1 MDTFLVGSSL
11 SWQRYRHLTLWRR
24 CRQTQ
29 QHNSSCT
36 TRSSVGSETKP
47 LEVDQIDH
55 DALLFELGID
65 SMGAATIGS
74 QLEALTDK
82 TLNPDV
88 LYELE
93 TINEL
98 AAHLD
103 SLRPRDPLAVG
114 SPSGANAAEASCLS
128 CSVDPKTADA
138 HTGLFH
144 RYKQL
149 NRRVWKLKDEGRY
162 FFEPEISQHDGVGR
176 GRWQADAD
184 ARFL

>member
-1 MDTFLVGSSL
+1 MAETPTSDVVETFQTDS
-11 SWQRYRHLTLWRR
+11 T
-24 CRQTQ
+24 TQ
-29 QHNSSCT
+29 QLVHDTIVRWLRDEASM
-36 TRSSVGSETKP
+36 
-47 LEVDQIDH
+47 EVDQIDY

-74 QLEALTDK
+74 QLEALTGK

-114 SPSGANAAEASCLS
+114 EPARGERCGSLV
-128 CSVDPKTADA
+128 SV
-138 HTGLFH
+138 L
-144 RYKQL
+144 
-149 NRRVWKLKDEGRY
+149 
-162 FFEPEISQHDGVGR
+162 
-176 GRWQADAD
+176 
-184 ARFL
+184 